1 MKLKND
7 EIKKMLEILKLIF
20 FLKNML
26 NFKIVKKNWIIQI
39 RYEKIN
45 SSFNYALLIR
55 LKKTFISI
63 FIIKYKKHR
72 KNNKENTVFKKF
84 LFTIWYFIIV
94 KSSSITF
101 VWK

>member
-7 EIKKMLEILKLIF
+7 EIKKMFEILKFIF

-26 NFKIVKKNWIIQI
+26 NFKIEKKNCTIQI
-39 RYEKIN
+39 TYEKIN
-45 SSFNYALLIR
+45 SSLNFALLIR

-63 FIIKYKKHR
+63 FFIKYKKHI

-84 LFTIWYFIIV
+84 LFII
-94 KSSSITF
+94 
-101 VWK
+101 